1 MERIQEAIAKARATR
16 GTSSVV
22 VPPKEVGAIE
32 QTLDSAQLE
41 VTTAWASLEPL
52 EISPKLATKGRIVTI
67 SGSKEATAFDAMRT
81 KVIQQMRAN
90 NWRRLAITS
99 PTAACGKSTISL
111 NLAFSLARQPDLRTI
126 LIELDLRRP
135 SMAKT
140 LHAKPKIS
148 FSQVLEKGTS
158 FADNAYGF
166 GNNLAIATNTSPVR
180 NAAELLQAS
189 ATAERLA
196 EIEATYS
203 PDIMIFDMPPM
214 LVTDDA
220 MAFASR
226 VDCVLLVAAAEA
238 TTIKEIDT
246 CEREIASQTNVM
258 GVVLNKCRYM
268 GPEYGYGYYG

>member
-16 GTSSVV
+16 GTSSAVLA
-22 VPPKEVGAIE
+22 PKDAGAIE
-32 QTLDSAQLE
+32 PTLDNTQLE
-41 VTTAWASLEPL
+41 VTTAWAALAPL
-52 EISPKLATKGRIVTI
+52 DVSQKLATKGRIVTI
-67 SGSKEATAFDAMRT
+67 SGSKEATSFDAMRT

-140 LHAKPKIS
+140 LHVSPKIS
-148 FSQVLEKGTS
+148 FSQVLENGAS
-158 FADNAYGF
+158 FADNAFGF
-166 GNNLAIATNTSPVR
+166 GNNLAIATNTGPVR

-189 ATAERLA
+189 TTAERLA
-196 EIEATYS
+196 EIEATYA

-214 LVTDDA
+214 LLTDDA

-226 VDCVLLVAAAEA
+226 VDCVLLIAAAEA
-238 TTIKEIDT
+238 TTVKEIDT